1 MENPVKGKTEQNKK
15 IKKSEILALVTFGLP
30 AILAASLWTA
40 DLVKKLVKR
49 AK

>member
-1 MENPVKGKTEQNKK
+1 MKDETEQNKK
-15 IKKSEILALVTFGLP
+15 IKKSEILTLVAFGLP
-30 AILAASLWTA
+30 AILAASLWMA